1 MCRGG
6 WGGGRQEGAP
16 PLTFF
21 LCLTPGSNVWTGEGA
36 PFTSLNPC
44 IYAAYSSVNSGV
56 SSGEGPSF
64 TS

>member
-1 MCRGG
+1 MCR
-6 WGGGRQEGAP
+6 GGGRQEVAP

-44 IYAAYSSVNSGV
+44 VYGADAADC
-56 SSGEGPSF
+56 
-64 TS
+64 